1 MTTHY
6 DDVHIGEIDH
16 DEYIPDLNVGEIFAD
31 AGGYEWVV
39 TEIEINNN
47 SEKDVWVAPYHE
59 DEDEGGCMDMSDDD
73 DELTTYPPNKETIDY
88 WIDIKVDNDV
98 ILPLTDSSWK
108 KFYPTV
114 KEHEIDPVVM
124 VSDIYLLFGVSSG
137 SLFGQVRNTLPDAQS
152 IIDAASLLGIHKNLT
167 DMRIE
172 ENRTLLEASPVAKLV
187 ALQETAGDLFAE
199 TVEKYFTPMHDYLL
213 MVCGGELRHAGTM
226 YGASAR
232 RIAWAVY
239 KVLWEKYGVALL
251 RYTEEVF
258 MKCFPPNSAYG
269 GAAWAAGARLL
280 IDYHE
285 GKLGNGITGK
295 YMFLDRLVT
304 MEHNTGA
311 MLNKLSWSNHRLG
324 RSVEANYNWHNMR
337 DEGKVLE
344 CHAGTPT
351 NIAGLHSTASEP
363 VQDLVSSV
371 MSLALECGVTI
382 NGKWAQTNTVE
393 SVTVAPKSSK
403 VFTKLDWDN
412 VPDTFFE
419 KETEPDEVDVSEC
432 VVTSNGVTVPTDPW
446 AEVKKSID
454 GTKHLLDGINVGY
467 YL

>member
-1 MTTHY
+1 MTASSYT
-6 DDVHIGEIDH
+6 HIGEIDH

-31 AGGYEWVV
+31 AGGDEWVV
-39 TEIEINNN
+39 VKIKSNNN
-47 SEKDVWVAPYHE
+47 NKKDVYVAPYHE
-59 DEDEGGCMDMSDDD
+59 DGDEGGWVDVSDDD
-73 DELTTYPPNKETIDY
+73 DELTTYPWMDVSYDVDGSATYPPNKETIDH
-88 WIDIKVDNDV
+88 WIDITVDNDV

-108 KFYPTV
+108 KFYPTI

-152 IIDAASLLGIHKNLT
+152 IMDAASLLGIHKNLA

-187 ALQETAGDLFAE
+187 ALQETAGDVFAE
-199 TVEKYFTPMHDYLL
+199 TVEKYFTPMHDYLF
-213 MVCGGELRHAGTM
+213 MVCGGELRHANVM
-226 YGASAR
+226 NAKASAR
-232 RIAWAVY
+232 RVAWAAY
-239 KVLWEKYGVALL
+239 KILWEKHGVDLL

-258 MKCFPPNSAYG
+258 MKCFAPNSAYG

-285 GKLGNGITGK
+285 GRLGDGITGK

-311 MLNKLSWSNHRLG
+311 MLNKLNWSNHRTG
-324 RSVEANYNWHNMR
+324 RSVDASYHWHNMR
-337 DEGKVLE
+337 DKGKVLE

-363 VQDLVSSV
+363 VQDLVSSA
-371 MSLALECGVTI
+371 MSLALECGATI
-382 NGKWAQTNTVE
+382 NGKWTHTNTVE
-393 SVTVAPKSSK
+393 SVAVAPKSGK

-419 KETEPDEVDVSEC
+419 KETELDEGDVQEG
-432 VVTSNGVTVPTDPW
+432 VVTSNGVTLP
-446 AEVKKSID
+446 IF
-454 GTKHLLDGINVGY
+454 
-467 YL
+467 